1 MTVVCQVPLSMR
13 FPRQQYWSALPFPSP
28 EDLPQ
33 PGIEHVFPA
42 WQVGSLPLSHQGSQT
57 NYLQNMNS
65 R

>member
-1 MTVVCQVPLSMR
+1 MG
-13 FPRQQYWSALPFPSP
+13 FPKQEYWSELPFPSS

-33 PGIEHVFPA
+33 PGIERVFLT

-57 NYLQNMNS
+57 NYLQNMKS